1 MSEGRRRKL
10 PPARTPEERRRRR
23 PACKEGELGRRDGG
37 EGEGESGPNNNYMIL
52 WD

>member
-1 MSEGRRRKL
+1 MVMTVVL
-10 PPARTPEERRRRR
+10 AVLAVAA
-23 PACKEGELGRRDGG
+23 ACREGELGRRDRG